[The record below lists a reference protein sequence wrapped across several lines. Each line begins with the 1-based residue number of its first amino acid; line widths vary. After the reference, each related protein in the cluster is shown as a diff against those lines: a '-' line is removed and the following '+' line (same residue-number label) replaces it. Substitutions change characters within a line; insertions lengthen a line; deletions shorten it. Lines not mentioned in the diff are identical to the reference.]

1 METDLRRALDEEF
14 VLARGRQG
22 SLVARYPALFTAAA
36 RDDIFVV
43 PHPTGPRACA
53 IARPFVL
60 AGNDGDWQGAMI
72 GMVWTHPAARG
83 LGLATQVLAEI
94 LAVQRAAGRD
104 FAVLWSALDGFYTA
118 RGWQA
123 ADCGMLGAA
132 DLAPMAAPATG
143 DVRAACVESVPL
155 AGPGADAA
163 IARVEDLRRDTPA
176 ACVARDALAWRTV
189 PLPAAHCAL
198 HLTADAWALSGHDGD
213 RAWLYE
219 MAGAP
224 AAYAA
229 LWHAVTRDTAH
240 IVVNVADDTPACAW
254 LRAHA
259 PLQWQQQRLA
269 CWQALTPRAASLD
282 FSRCYVPWFDRI

>member
-1 METDLRRALDEEF
+1 METDLQRALDEEF
-14 VLARGRQG
+14 VHARGRQG

-43 PHPTGPRACA
+43 PHPAGPRACA
-53 IARPFVL
+53 IARPFAL
-60 AGNDGDWQGAMI
+60 AGHDGVRQGVMI

-83 LGLATQVLAEI
+83 QGLATQVLAEI
-94 LAVQRAAGRD
+94 LAAQRAAGRD

-123 ADCGMLGAA
+123 ADCGMLGRVE
-132 DLAPMAAPATG
+132 LAPSTAPAG
-143 DVRAACVESVPL
+143 EARAACVESVPL

-163 IARVEDLRRDTPA
+163 IAHVEALRRDTPA

-189 PLPAAHCAL
+189 PLPAAHCTL
-198 HLTADAWALSGHDGD
+198 HLAADAWALSGHDGD

-229 LWHAVTRDTAH
+229 LWRAVTRDTAH
-240 IVVNVADDTPACAW
+240 IVVNVADDAPACAW
-254 LRAHA
+254 LRAHV
-259 PLQWQQQRLA
+259 PLRWQRQRLA
-269 CWQALTPRAASLD
+269 CWQGLAPCAVSPD